1 MIRKNRK
8 GKGFTTVELVIVI
21 AVIAILAAVL
31 IPIFASLINKAN
43 ESADIQAAKQMNTA
57 LAAESITDKPETFY
71 EVIEILSEA
80 GFNSKK
86 ALIPVTKG
94 CAFYWYKPENL
105 IVLANIKEAE
115 ATAPVASILILP
127 VSAADGDSPVSLL
140 YPNPEDQAQDLV
152 DAIVGAIMDFLANG
166 HDSNIIFDLASGQE
180 FLNALNSGNI
190 TRVEGVT
197 LNTDTLTLDRN
208 TNLQYTL
215 EATINPADATYQ
227 KVTWSSSDDSVA
239 AVTAYGLVTAVKAGT
254 AIITV
259 TTEDGGYKA
268 TCTVTVSHEHTEVI
282 HAAKDPTCTEIGWD
296 EYVTCKECDYTTY
309 VEKPALGH
317 TEVIDE
323 ALAATCTVAGL
334 TEGKHCSVCNAVLV
348 AREVIKPNGHTEVVD
363 AAVAATC
370 TAAGKTEGKHCSV
383 CKEVLV
389 AQTEIPM
396 IAHTYDDQYDGD
408 CNVCGFIREA
418 ECAHLNTET
427 IPGYAPTCTTT
438 GLTDGSKCTKCEE
451 ILVAQEVIAT
461 NGHTEVIDVA
471 VAPKCTE
478 TGLTEGKH
486 CDVCG
491 EVLIKQIVVDALG
504 HTEVIDKAVAPTCTE
519 TGLTEGKHCDVC
531 KEVLVAQTVVDALG
545 HNYTPVVTPPTCTD
559 QGYTTHTCGA
569 CGYSYKDTYVDATG
583 HSFGDWETTIEATWT
598 ENGEQQRKCA
608 CGETETQAIEAKG
621 LTGEISS
628 LGDLNAALESTEDEL
643 NLKLPLTPDE
653 PITITI
659 SEPIAIDDGK
669 NVTIDLNKNTLTIAS
684 DEIEDI
690 VSVLGTL
697 TITNGDVVI
706 ERPEEETAIYFCSGI
721 YVEETG
727 NLVIENANITVDRLW
742 NIENYGTTS
751 ITDSVIT
758 VKGGFGIASEGTVV
772 IENSKLVAD
781 GEGTGQIY
789 CVGGTMEIIST
800 EFVEGSNFN
809 GYYEYAPIDVL
820 YEGTK
825 VTLDNVTITTS
836 NDVPNIH
843 AGLGCEVVIK
853 SGTFNDVLGCTSG
866 STITLY
872 GGKFGDKTFDAIYQ
886 GGADAAKQAL
896 CDYPENK
903 YWEVTCENNVIVI
916 SKE

>member
-31 IPIFASLINKAN
+31 IPTFASLIKKAN

-57 LAAESITDKPETFY
+57 LAAESITEKPESIY
-71 EVIEILSEA
+71 DVIDILADA
-80 GFNSKK
+80 GFNSEK
-86 ALIPVTKG
+86 ALSPVTKG

-105 IVLANIKEAE
+105 IVLADIGEAE
-115 ATAPVASILILP
+115 ATAPIASILILP

-152 DAIVGAIMDFLANG
+152 DDIEDAIRDLLADDD
-166 HDSNIIFDLASGQE
+166 HDSNIIFDLADGEKYLEGINNGS
-180 FLNALNSGNI
+180 I
-190 TRVEGVT
+190 THVTGVT
-197 LNTDTLTLDRN
+197 LDQPTLNMNIGDDQVTLKATLTP
-208 TNLQYTL
+208 
-215 EATINPADATYQ
+215 ENPTYPD
-227 KVTWSSSDDSVA
+227 VMWDSSDHRVA
-239 AVTAYGLVTAVKAGT
+239 TVTADGLVTAVGEGT

-259 TTEDGGYKA
+259 RTEEGGYEA
-268 TCTVTVSHEHTEVI
+268 ECIVTVNHTHTKVVYHE
-282 HAAKDPTCTEIGWD
+282 AKAPTCTEIGWD

-323 ALAATCTVAGL
+323 AVAATCTETGF
-334 TEGKHCSVCNAVLV
+334 TEGKHCSVCNAILV
-348 AREVIKPNGHTEVVD
+348 AQNVVPAKGHTPGAEATCTTAQTCTVCGITLTAAKGHTEVTD

-370 TAAGKTEGKHCSV
+370 TKTGLTEGKHCDV
-383 CKEVLV
+383 CGTVIV
-389 AQTEIPM
+389 AQSEVPLIP
-396 IAHTYDDQYDGD
+396 HTYDDKYDET
-408 CNVCGFIREA
+408 CNECEFIREA

-427 IPGYAPTCTTT
+427 IPGYAPTCTAT
-438 GLTDGSKCTKCEE
+438 GLTDGQKCSKCKE
-451 ILVAQEVIAT
+451 VVKSQESIPAT
-461 NGHTEVIDVA
+461 GHTEVTDAA
-471 VAPKCTE
+471 VAATCTK

-486 CDVCG
+486 CSVCN
-491 EVLIKQIVVDALG
+491 
-504 HTEVIDKAVAPTCTE
+504 EVI
-519 TGLTEGKHCDVC
+519 
-531 KEVLVAQTVVDALG
+531 VAQTVVDALG
-545 HNYTPVVTPPTCTD
+545 HNYTSVVTTPPNCTD

-697 TITNGDVVI
+697 TITNGDIVI
-706 ERPEEETAIYFCSGI
+706 ERPEEEYAIYFCSGI
-721 YVEETG
+721 IVEETG

-742 NIENYGTTS
+742 NIENSGTTT
-751 ITDSVIT
+751 IKDSVIT
-758 VKGGFGIASEGTVV
+758 VKGGYGIGNEGTVV

-781 GEGTGQIY
+781 GEATSQIY
-789 CVGGTMEIIST
+789 CVGGTMDIINT
-800 EFVEGSNFN
+800 ELVEGPNFKE
-809 GYYEYAPIDVL
+809 YYEYTPIDVF

-825 VTLDNVTITTS
+825 VTLDNVTVTTS
-836 NDVPNIH
+836 NDVPNID
-843 AGLGCEVVIK
+843 AGLGCEVVIN
-853 SGTFNDVLGCTSG
+853 SGTFNGVLGCTSG

-886 GGADAAKQAL
+886 SGAEAAKQAI
-896 CDYPENK
+896 CAYPENSS
-903 YWEVTCENNVIVI
+903 WEVTCGNDGEKDVITI
-916 SKE
+916 RKE